1 MTQEVE
7 QDKIGTTIH
16 VSFESKFA
24 LDRLKVIPRE
34 SYESVI
40 QRLIESYL
48 AHHKVKDPPADVATA
63 AEAAKQEA

>member
-1 MTQEVE
+1 MTEEVE

-40 QRLIESYL
+40 QRLMDDYHK
-48 AHHKVKDPPADVATA
+48 HHKAKDPPADVTSVN
-63 AEAAKQEA
+63 EPPKQEA

>member
-40 QRLIESYL
+40 QRLMDDYHK
-48 AHHKVKDPPADVATA
+48 HHKTKDPPADVASVN
-63 AEAAKQEA
+63 EPPKQEA

>member
-40 QRLIESYL
+40 QRLIKDHHE
-48 AHHKVKDPPADVATA
+48 HHKAKDPAVDVTGAD
-63 AEAAKQEA
+63 EPLKQEA